1 MNGENIF
8 IISGPSGAGEDSI
21 IKELHKRLN
30 VKTIITTTTR
40 NMRKGESECNPYHF
54 VSMEEFQ
61 KMIERDEFVEWAQ
74 QYNGQYYGVTKK
86 AFKEATSDNS
96 IGIWKIEYKGVQS
109 AKKIFDNIIAI
120 FIMAESL
127 DVLESRIRSR
137 SDVTEEY
144 IKERMKYTQEWLKHT
159 NIYDYSV
166 INRQNKLSK
175 AVDEIEAIIRR
186 HSTNL

>member
-40 NMRKGESECNPYHF
+40 KMRPGELDGHPYYF
-54 VSMEEFQ
+54 VSKRSFQ
-61 KMIERDEFVEWAQ
+61 KMINEDKLVEWAQ
-74 QYNGQYYGVTKK
+74 QYNGQYYGVTKS
-86 AFKEATSDNS
+86 AFEESTNNNS
-96 IGIWKIEYKGVQS
+96 VGLWKIEYKGVQS
-109 AKKIFDNIIAI
+109 AKKTFDNIVAI

-127 DVLESRIRSR
+127 EVLENRIRSR
-137 SDVTEEY
+137 SNVTEKY
-144 IKERMKYTQEWLKHT
+144 IKERMEYTKEWLKHID
-159 NIYDYSV
+159 IYDYSI
-166 INRQNKLSK
+166 INRQNKLSE
-175 AVDEIEAIIRR
+175 AVDEIEVIIRK

>member
-21 IKELHKRLN
+21 IKELHKRLS

-40 NMRKGESECNPYHF
+40 DMRVGESERNPYHF
-54 VSMEEFQ
+54 VSKEDFQ
-61 KMIERDEFVEWAQ
+61 KMIEGGELVEWAQ

-86 AFKEATSDNS
+86 AFEEATSDNS
-96 IGIWKIEYKGVQS
+96 IGLWKIEYKGVRS
-109 AKKIFDNIIAI
+109 AKKTFDNIVAI

-127 DVLESRIRSR
+127 EILESRIRTR
-137 SDVTEEY
+137 SNVTEKY
-144 IKERMKYTQEWLKHT
+144 IKERMQYTQEWLKHT
-159 NIYDYSV
+159 DIYDYSV
-166 INRQNKLSK
+166 INRQDKLSE
-175 AVDEIEAIIRR
+175 AVDEIEAIIRK